1 MSDITINPNAVVGV
15 SYQLKLSNGE
25 LADEATSEQPL
36 LFIHGIG
43 QTLPDFDSK
52 LSGLSIG
59 DNFEFTLTAEQ
70 GYGEHNPNYVVD
82 LEKQI
87 FEGPDVP
94 EDLLTVGNM
103 LPMQDQEGNP
113 LDGKVLEVGD
123 ATVKMDFNHPLAGE
137 SLNFTGTVLSIR
149 EATPEELSHGHVHGE
164 GGVQH

>member
-43 QTLPDFDSK
+43 QTLPDFDSN

-59 DNFEFTLTAEQ
+59 DSFEFTLTAEQ

>member
-43 QTLPDFDSK
+43 QTLPDFDSN

-70 GYGEHNPNYVVD
+70 GYGEHNSNYVVD

>member
-1 MSDITINPNAVVGV
+1 MSEITINPNTVVGV

>member
-1 MSDITINPNAVVGV
+1 MSEITINPNTVVGV

-70 GYGEHNPNYVVD
+70 GYGEHNSNYVVD

>member
-43 QTLPDFDSK
+43 QTLPDFDSN

-137 SLNFTGTVLSIR
+137 SLNFTGTILSIR

>member
-43 QTLPDFDSK
+43 QTLPDFDSN

>member
-1 MSDITINPNAVVGV
+1 
-15 SYQLKLSNGE
+15 LKLSNGE

-43 QTLPDFDSK
+43 QTLPDFDSQ
-52 LSGLSIG
+52 LTGLKIG
-59 DNFEFTLTAEQ
+59 DNFEFTLTAAQ
-70 GYGEHNPNYVVD
+70 GYGEHNSNYIVD

-123 ATVKMDFNHPLAGE
+123 DTVKMDFNHPLAGE
-137 SLNFTGTVLSIR
+137 ALTFSGTILSIR
-149 EATPEELSHGHVHGE
+149 EATQDELSHGHVHGE

>member
-1 MSDITINPNAVVGV
+1 MSENAINPNSVVGV

-25 LADEATSEQPL
+25 LADEATNEQPL

-43 QTLPDFDSK
+43 QTLSDFDSQ
-52 LSGLSIG
+52 LTGLTIG
-59 DNFEFTLTAEQ
+59 DTFEFTLTAAQ
-70 GYGEHNPNYVVD
+70 GYGEHNPNYIVD

-123 ATVKMDFNHPLAGE
+123 DTVKMDFNHPLAGE
-137 SLNFTGTVLSIR
+137 ALSFSGKVLSIR
-149 EATPEELSHGHVHGE
+149 EATQDELSHGHVHGE

>member
-1 MSDITINPNAVVGV
+1 MSDITIKPNAVVGV

-43 QTLPDFDSK
+43 QTLPDFDSN

-113 LDGKVLEVGD
+113 LDGKVLELGD

>member
-1 MSDITINPNAVVGV
+1 MSQNTINPNTVVGV

-43 QTLPDFDSK
+43 QTLPDFDSQ
-52 LSGLSIG
+52 LTGLSIG

-137 SLNFTGTVLSIR
+137 SLSFSGTVLSIR
-149 EATPEELSHGHVHGE
+149 EATQEELSHGHVHGE

>member
-1 MSDITINPNAVVGV
+1 MSQNTINPNTVVGV

-43 QTLPDFDSK
+43 QTLPDFDSQ
-52 LSGLSIG
+52 LTGLSIG

-113 LDGKVLEVGD
+113 LDGKVLEVGE

-137 SLNFTGTVLSIR
+137 SLNFSGTVLSIR
-149 EATPEELSHGHVHGE
+149 EATQEELSHGHVHGE

>member
-43 QTLPDFDSK
+43 QTLPDFDSN

-113 LDGKVLEVGD
+113 MDGTVMEIGD
-123 ATVKMDFNHPLAGE
+123 ETVKMDFNHPLAGE
-137 SLNFTGTVLSIR
+137 ALNFKGSVVAIR
-149 EATPEELSHGHVHGE
+149 DASQEELDHGHVHSE

>member
-1 MSDITINPNAVVGV
+1 MSDITIKPNAVVGV

-43 QTLPDFDSK
+43 QTLPDFDSN

>member
-1 MSDITINPNAVVGV
+1 MSQNAINPNSVVGV

-43 QTLPDFDSK
+43 QTLPDFDSQ
-52 LSGLSIG
+52 LTGLTIG
-59 DNFEFTLTAEQ
+59 DTFEFTLTAAQ
-70 GYGEHNPNYVVD
+70 GYGEHNPNYIMD

-123 ATVKMDFNHPLAGE
+123 DTVKMDFNHPLAGE
-137 SLNFTGTVLSIR
+137 TLTFSGTVLSIR
-149 EATPEELSHGHVHGE
+149 EATQDELSHGHVHGE

>member
-43 QTLPDFDSK
+43 QTLPDFDSN

-94 EDLLTVGNM
+94 KDLLTVGNM

-137 SLNFTGTVLSIR
+137 SLNFTGTILSIR